1 MYNIVQH
8 PADSSGCGTW
18 RMKWPA
24 WTAQSHRR
32 DIRIIESAKLIPVQ
46 GFYQDVRM
54 VRIQR
59 QIANEQCE
67 YVLKFLKPL
76 AQRYGFWLTYEIDDV
91 IHMDDIPKYNSG
103 WKAYQNPQFME
114 NIKKIVNVC
123 DILTVTTE
131 ELGNY
136 FVRKFGVEKENV
148 FEVPNYLPRWWIGDS
163 YNLDRIS
170 NRFSENQSKG
180 NKPRIAI
187 ISSVTHYDVNN
198 VVNGQDDLYHY
209 NEFVK
214 STVDKYQWVFVG
226 GISNALKPL
235 AKDGKIEFYPGFDL
249 LNYPRLINNL
259 NIDVVVA
266 PLLDNIFNR
275 CKSNIKF
282 TEMAALGIVPLCQDL
297 HPYRKYTDMR
307 FKDANELQNLLDNV
321 LQDKDKYLNI
331 IKHNREIIEVGDSNS
346 PKGWWLEKNMDQWYK
361 LFCIQQKTLS
371 FDLTAKRQQVMQQ
384 RLGKL
389 PSGPQPVKFEV

>member
-8 PADSSGCGTW
+8 PADNSGCGLW
-18 RMKWPA
+18 RMKFPA
-24 WTAQSHRR
+24 WSAQTMRR
-32 DIRIIESAKLIPVQ
+32 DIRIIESMKLIPIQ
-46 GFYQDVRM
+46 QFYQDVRM

-76 AQRYGFWLTYEIDDV
+76 AQRYGFWLTYEIDDC
-91 IHMDDIPKYNSG
+91 IHMDDIPKYNQG
-103 WKAYQNPQFME
+103 WKAYQNPQFMK
-114 NIKKIVNVC
+114 NIEQIVKCC
-123 DILTVTTE
+123 DILTVTTP
-131 ELGNY
+131 ELGDY
-136 FVRKFGVEKENV
+136 FVRRFGVEKENV

-163 YNLDRIS
+163 YNLDRIE
-170 NRFSENQSKG
+170 NRFKTNQSDDS
-180 NKPRIAI
+180 KPRVAI
-187 ISSVTHYDVNN
+187 ISSITHYDVNN

-214 STVDKYQWVFVG
+214 STIDKYQWVFVG

-235 AKDGKIEFYPGFDL
+235 VEDGKIEFHSGFDL

-266 PLLDNIFNR
+266 PLLDNTFNS

-297 HPYRKYTDMR
+297 APYRKFTNQK
-307 FKDANELQNLLDNV
+307 FKDANDLQNLLDEV
-321 LQDKDKYLNI
+321 LSDKGKYLDLV
-331 IKHNREIIEVGDSNS
+331 KHNRDIIDNGDSNS
-346 PKGWWLEKNMDQWYK
+346 PRGWWLENNIGRWFK
-361 LFCIQQKTLS
+361 LFSIQQKTLS
-371 FDLTAKRQQVMQQ
+371 FDLTAKRNQVQQ
-384 RLGKL
+384 
-389 PSGPQPVKFEV
+389 GPQPVKFEV